1 MDQVHGV
8 AVHKLPGLNGG
19 ELSPVLGLLCL
30 DQLVPLQDC
39 CCLHSPTICCGLLC
53 TIKYKKSVTNP
64 PAIAMFTLN
73 GLLSSNVTLV
83 DLNVEEVSIVI

>member
-8 AVHKLPGLNGG
+8 TVHKLPGLNGG

-30 DQLVPLQDC
+30 DQLVSLQDC
-39 CCLHSPTICCGLLC
+39 CGLHSPTICCGLLC
-53 TIKYKKSVTNP
+53 TTKYEKVVTNP
-64 PAIAMFTLN
+64 HPKVMFTLN